1 MLGAVS
7 ILKIMVLYVPIVG
20 IRYLFGASVLVVK
33 GYSREYNLSVV
44 YSVLLYILM
53 LLSFISFSKVN
64 LYTMAL
70 AFVAPELFVALY
82 RICIVKYKNRLN

>member
-1 MLGAVS
+1 
-7 ILKIMVLYVPIVG
+7 
-20 IRYLFGASVLVVK
+20 
-33 GYSREYNLSVV
+33 
-44 YSVLLYILM
+44 M

-82 RICIVKYKNRLN
+82 RICIVKYKNILN